1 VTESPI
7 YELEAVDV
15 EYAVPS
21 TSERVT
27 GLHDVT
33 LTIPSSGLTVLA
45 GPSGSGKSTLLRVL
59 SLFQPPTRG
68 TVKFRGAVVS
78 SSARRRRALRREAIG
93 LVFQTPLDNLVPH
106 LSVSDNLHAAA
117 QSTRHRC
124 DPDALLDRLG
134 LGGTGASRVAA
145 LSGGQQQRL
154 AFACTLAR
162 RTPVVLADEPTSQL
176 DDGSAGHVLDAIEV
190 LRAEG
195 VAVVVA
201 SHDERL
207 IERGSRVIRIR
218 SGRVVAEHSGR
229 EERR

>member
-1 VTESPI
+1 MTDVPM
-7 YELEAVDV
+7 YELDTVDV

-27 GLHDVT
+27 GLRDVS

-59 SLFQPPTRG
+59 SLFQTPTRG
-68 TVKFRGAVVS
+68 TLRFRGAAVAQS
-78 SSARRRRALRREAIG
+78 SRRRRALRRESIG
-93 LVFQTPLDNLVPH
+93 LVFQNPSDNLVPH

-117 QSTRHRC
+117 QSANRRC
-124 DPDALLDRLG
+124 DPAALLERLG
-134 LGGTGASRVAA
+134 LDGTGTLRIAA

-162 RTPVVLADEPTSQL
+162 GTPVVLADEPTSQL
-176 DDGSAGHVLDAIEV
+176 DDGSASHVLDAIDV
-190 LRAEG
+190 LRADG

-207 IERGSRVIRIR
+207 IERGSRVVRIR
-218 SGRVVAEHSGR
+218 SGEIVAEDEGR
-229 EERR
+229 EVAR